1 MVRHS
6 DGQSINPGRKRRKS
20 RSHEIASLCPE
31 IGIESATF
39 VLPWRADGPLKNG
52 KTITQETNQLPF
64 SHILGK
70 TNFSSSTNS
79 IGHRPIEGRGERI
92 SKME

>member
-1 MVRHS
+1 M
-6 DGQSINPGRKRRKS
+6 D
-20 RSHEIASLCPE
+20 L
-31 IGIESATF
+31 
-39 VLPWRADGPLKNG
+39 LKNG

-64 SHILGK
+64 SQLLGK